1 VSAKLIRNLSGLPR
15 RRSNIALV
23 SLIAVVGGVLG
34 YLPASAQ
41 LAPAAH
47 KSLPVEK
54 LVVPTTL
61 AWSVLPSSIDPV
73 MGTDGRIHLAY
84 EMLFTNTVKLLLPN
98 TTNGTVRLDFVEVV
112 DPAHDNKVVGINHV
126 LASNNEDVTAQLYS
140 LAKTSTCLC
149 ADDYSHK
156 LGPGE
161 SAVMYFDVTFKDF
174 SSVPDE
180 IAHRVSASA
189 AVTDKTSGPAT
200 EEPRIVEDPIP
211 PRMVAIGGAVKVK
224 TSRAIMLSP
233 PLRGDGWVDSNGCC
247 AIVGA
252 HRFTIMPGSGSL
264 YTPQRFAIDYLQIDA
279 QGRAW
284 VGKVTNATD
293 WKGFGAEVRSAGRGQ
308 VVSAVEGYDDNV
320 PSEEPKNITPANI
333 AGNHIIVDLGNGTF
347 ALYAHLKKGSVIP
360 KRGEFVSRGQLLGFV
375 GNSGNSGAPHLH
387 FEIMAAPS
395 SLEVNGLPFVFDK
408 MQYQGAVTGTWQH
421 FLDDLF
427 AGRSVQVDSARSGM
441 RTGQMPLT
449 LDVMSYM

>member
-1 VSAKLIRNLSGLPR
+1 MT

-23 SLIAVVGGVLG
+23 SLIAVVGGALG

-41 LAPAAH
+41 LTPAAH
-47 KSLPVEK
+47 QSLPFEK

-61 AWSVLPSSIDPV
+61 GWSVLPPSIDPV

-84 EMLFTNTVKLLLPN
+84 EMLFTNTAKLLSPD
-98 TTNGTVRLDFVEVV
+98 TTNGTVSVNSVEVV
-112 DPAHDNKVVGINHV
+112 DPARDNKVVAIDQV
-126 LASNNEDVTAQLYS
+126 FTAKNEDVTAQLHPF
-140 LAKTSTCLC
+140 AKPFICLC
-149 ADDYSHK
+149 TDDYSHK

-174 SSVPDE
+174 TSVPDE

-189 AVTDKTSGPAT
+189 AVIDKTPGSPT
-200 EEPRIVEDPIP
+200 EEPPIVENSTP
-211 PRMVAIGGAVKVK
+211 PQIVAIGGAVKVK
-224 TSRAIMLSP
+224 AKRAITLSP
-233 PLRGDGWVDSNGCC
+233 PLRGDGWVDGNGCC
-247 AIVGA
+247 AIIGA
-252 HRFTIMPGSGSL
+252 HRFTIIPGSGSL
-264 YTPQRFAIDYLQIDA
+264 YAPQRFAIDYLQIDA

-284 VGKVTNATD
+284 VGTVTHVTD
-293 WKGFGAEVRSAGRGQ
+293 WRGFGAEVRSAAPGQ
-308 VVSAVEGYDDNV
+308 VVSAVDGYDDNI
-320 PSEEPKNITPANI
+320 PGEGPKITPANI
-333 AGNHIIVDLGNGTF
+333 AGNHVIIDMGNGTF

-360 KRGEFVSRGQLLGFV
+360 KRGEFVRCGQLLGFV
-375 GNSGNSGAPHLH
+375 GNSGSSGAPHLH

-395 SLEVNGLPFVFDK
+395 SLEANGLPFVFDK
-408 MQYQGAVTGTWQH
+408 MQYQGAVTGTWQQ

-427 AGRSVQVDSARSGM
+427 AGLPVQVDSARSGM